1 MYGYSTMMLGY
12 GAAHWIA
19 MLLALVVILY
29 PIGRILGRL
38 GFAPLLAIAAVIP
51 VVNVV
56 ALWILAFIQWPNRG
70 GTVTPGGSA
79 P

>member
-1 MYGYSTMMLGY
+1 MYGHSTMMLGY

-19 MLLALVVILY
+19 MLVMLLIILY

-51 VVNVV
+51 LVNVI
-56 ALWILAFIQWPNRG
+56 ALWALAFVEWPRRG
-70 GTVTPGGSA
+70 GGVTPGASQ